1 MNCKT
6 AQHILLLLIILIL
19 LCACSGGET
28 GTGVVAD
35 QNTTVSVGRV
45 TSLDNVRVNGV
56 IYSIDQ
62 ATFSLDDVNGSVADL
77 EVGMVVAIQGMIN
90 EDKLT
95 GEASHIEYR
104 DVLEA
109 IVLDTTINNDGV
121 GTLNVVGQTVI
132 VDTLTTFD
140 SGVQDISLI
149 NQLIKGNVVEVSGFT
164 SGNGIIYATRV
175 DLKAQF
181 YTAGNEIEL
190 KGIISGLTV
199 DSFILGQLTVD
210 YSNAQ
215 MSDFPPEGM
224 ADGQFIQVKSIEG
237 LDMDGRLIASNIGLE
252 GDGNI
257 NIKLDEG
264 VNIHIEGVVT
274 TFVKPQEEFILNGQL
289 IKVTSETRMLNG
301 DIGDIV
307 ETSTLIVEGRI
318 NTNGIIVADT
328 ILFVGIVDISMDA
341 YVESVDAENNTLVV
355 LGQTVLVNNFTT
367 MKDRRDK
374 NGFVA
379 VRYFTI
385 YDVEVG
391 NRISLDI
398 EELTSKNYVASKLER
413 RDIKNTVVKLEGRL
427 DMLDINRLSVA
438 GVDVDTSFS
447 GLINVEI
454 MPGDLVKVKG
464 TYDEVMQVLTATD
477 VSKRNCKRSWIC
489 F

>member
-1 MNCKT
+1 MYNKT
-6 AQHILLLLIILIL
+6 GHHILLLFITLIMLG
-19 LCACSGGET
+19 ACSGGET

-56 IYSIDQ
+56 AYFIDQ
-62 ATFSLDDVNGSVADL
+62 ATFSFDDVNGSVTDL
-77 EVGMVVAIQGMIN
+77 EVGMVVAIQGLIN

-140 SGVQDISLI
+140 SSVQDVSLI
-149 NQLIKGNVVEVSGFT
+149 NQIIKGNVVEVSGFT
-164 SGNGIIYATRV
+164 SGDGTIYATCV
-175 DLKAQF
+175 DVKAQL

-190 KGIISGLTV
+190 TGIVFGLNIN
-199 DSFILGQLTVD
+199 SFSLGQLIVD
-210 YSNAQ
+210 YSSAQ
-215 MSDFPPEGM
+215 MSDFPPEGIV
-224 ADGQFIQVKSIEG
+224 DGQFIQVKSIEG
-237 LDMDGRLIASNIGLE
+237 LGVEGRLIASIIKLESE
-252 GDGNI
+252 GDI
-257 NIKLDEG
+257 NIKLEEG
-264 VNIHIEGVVT
+264 VNIHLEGVVT

-301 DIGDIV
+301 DTGDIV
-307 ETSTLIVEGRI
+307 ETSTLIVEGAI

-341 YVESVDAENNTLVV
+341 YVESVDVENNTLVV

-379 VRYFTI
+379 VRDFTI
-385 YDVEVG
+385 GDIEVG
-391 NRISLDI
+391 NRVSIDI

-413 RDIKNTVVKLEGRL
+413 KDIKNTDVKLEGRL
-427 DMLDINRLSVA
+427 DMFDINSLSVA
-438 GVDVDTSFS
+438 GVDVDTSFV
-447 GLINVEI
+447 GLTSEEI
-454 MPGDLVKVKG
+454 LPGDLVRVKG
-464 TYDEVMQVLTATD
+464 TYDTVIRILTATD

>member
-1 MNCKT
+1 MYNKT
-6 AQHILLLLIILIL
+6 EHHILLFLIILVM

-28 GTGVVAD
+28 GTGVVVD

-56 IYSIDQ
+56 TYSFDK
-62 ATFSLDDVNGSVADL
+62 ATFSFDDVSGSVADL
-77 EVGMVVAIQGMIN
+77 EVGMVVAIQGIVN

-140 SGVQDISLI
+140 SRVQDISLI
-149 NQLIKGNVVEVSGFT
+149 NQVIKGNVVEVSGFT
-164 SGNGIIYATRV
+164 SGDGTIYATRV
-175 DLKAQF
+175 DVKAQL

-190 KGIISGLTV
+190 KGIISGLTI
-199 DSFILGQLTVD
+199 DTFSLGQLIVD

-215 MSDFPPEGM
+215 MSDFPPNGIT
-224 ADGQFIQVKSIEG
+224 DGQFIQVKSIEG
-237 LDMDGRLIASNIGLE
+237 LDVEGRLIASIIELE
-252 GDGNI
+252 GEGNI
-257 NIKLDEG
+257 NVKLEEG
-264 VNIHIEGVVT
+264 VNIHLEGVVT

-307 ETSTLIVEGRI
+307 ETSTLIVEGAI
-318 NTNGIIVADT
+318 NSNGIIIAET

-341 YVESVDAENNTLVV
+341 YVESVDVENNTVVV

-379 VRYFTI
+379 VRDFTI
-385 YDVEVG
+385 YDIEIG
-391 NRISLDI
+391 NRVSIDI
-398 EELTSKNYVASKLER
+398 EELTSTNYVASRLER
-413 RDIKNTVVKLEGRL
+413 RDIKNTDVKLEGRL
-427 DMLDINRLSVA
+427 DVREINSLSVA
-438 GVDVDTSFS
+438 GVDVDTSFV
-447 GLINVEI
+447 GLTNEEI
-454 MPGDLVKVKG
+454 MAGDLVRVKG
-464 TYDEVMQVLTATD
+464 TYDIVIRMLTATD